1 VSAPGTLPQVLA
13 GLRVLVVD
21 DDRVA
26 LAIFRATF
34 ESAAATV
41 DTAGNG
47 RDALDKLQGQA
58 PDFLLCDVYMPEMDG
73 FEVIRRVRELPA
85 PAGQVPAIA
94 ITAHPSFENRR
105 DALRAGF
112 QDLLGKPTEPA
123 QLVQLVARLCGRR

>member
-1 VSAPGTLPQVLA
+1 V
-13 GLRVLVVD
+13 RVLVVD

-34 ESAAATV
+34 ESAGAVVVAV
-41 DTAGNG
+41 GSGA
-47 RDALDKLQGQA
+47 DALESVRTSTL
-58 PDFLLCDVYMPEMDG
+58 DFLLCDVYMAEMDG

-85 PAGQVPAIA
+85 PAGQIPAVA

-112 QDLLGKPTEPA
+112 LDLLAKPTEPA
-123 QLVQLVARLCGRR
+123 QLIDRVARLTGRK